1 MRKIFLPIFIQIVDI
16 LFNRIRKR
24 FATDIQF
31 ERQARALKST
41 VDYVEA
47 HMKDVTSMDSKWKV
61 HQYALSQVSVKGLY
75 LEFGVYKGQTI
86 NFIAKQVPQTVFG
99 FDSFEGLP
107 EFWRDGFDKGA
118 FALNKLPKV
127 VENVVLVKGYFDQSL
142 PDFLQKYG
150 SEPIAYLH
158 IDCDLYSS
166 TKTIFEHLKS
176 NIVPGTVI
184 VFDEYFNFPGWE
196 EDEFRAF
203 KEFVEENHLN
213 YTYLAY
219 NSLSEQVAVRIG

>member
-1 MRKIFLPIFIQIVDI
+1 MRKIFLPIVNQIVDI

-61 HQYALSQVSVKGLY
+61 HQFAISKVSVKGLY

-107 EFWRDGFDKGA
+107 EFWRDGFDKGT

-127 VENVVLVKGYFDQSL
+127 EENVVLVKGYFDQSL
-142 PDFLQKYG
+142 PDFLLKYE

-166 TKTIFEHLKS
+166 TKTLFEHLKS

-203 KEFVEENHLN
+203 KEFVEENQLN
-213 YTYLAY
+213 YTYLTY
-219 NSLSEQVAVRIG
+219 NYLSEQVAVGIS

>member
-1 MRKIFLPIFIQIVDI
+1 MKKLFLPIVNQILDI
-16 LFNRIRKR
+16 LINRFRKR

-31 ERQARALKST
+31 ERQARALRST

-61 HQYALSQVSVKGLY
+61 HQFAISKVSVKGLY

-86 NFIAKQVPQTVFG
+86 DFIAKQVPQTVFG

-107 EFWRDGFDKGA
+107 EFWRDGFDKGT

-127 VENVVLVKGYFDQSL
+127 EENVVLVKGYFDQSL
-142 PDFLQKYG
+142 PDFLLKYE

-166 TKTIFEHLKS
+166 TKTLFEHLKS

-203 KEFVEENHLN
+203 KEFVEENQLK
-213 YTYLAY
+213 YTYLTY
-219 NSLSEQVAVRIG
+219 NRLNEQVAIKIV